1 MTGVCKL
8 CKLSLWV
15 IARFL
20 FGLVGPVAGC
30 DYIQCVSSVQKDYD
44 DFLLS
49 QAMYVFMKA
58 AYLSML
64 PHTESRPFG
73 DNEVDLF
80 R

>member
-30 DYIQCVSSVQKDYD
+30 DYIQCVSSVLKDYD
-44 DFLLS
+44 DFLSLSGHVRVHEGGLS
-49 QAMYVFMKA
+49 QHASTHRIPAV
-58 AYLSML
+58 
-64 PHTESRPFG
+64 RG
-73 DNEVDLF
+73 
-80 R
+80 